1 MKYKVVIEVASY
13 FEREILAKDEDEAEE
28 LAEKEFKKYF
38 LSHICHGFELTQQE
52 TNVIDLQEI
61 KE

>member
-28 LAEKEFKKYF
+28 LAEE
-38 LSHICHGFELTQQE
+38 EQM
-52 TNVIDLQEI
+52 
-61 KE
+61 